1 VAEVRADEAASLA
14 LKAAKEAGADQA
26 EAFVVSSHT
35 LSAYIDDSRV
45 KSVEDKVD
53 LGLSMRVLRNGRV
66 GQSSS
71 YFASPKQVETCAKAA
86 VIVSALLPKDTVFK
100 HFPAPVRS
108 TIKVKTLDP
117 AVADLTP
124 EAMADLAKAIV
135 ASGAEAKRVKVPN
148 GVLRAAII
156 ESRLMNSNQVDVSRK
171 ASMVY
176 VHVTSMTEG
185 ARPGEG
191 EVSFFSPELRTLD
204 ATALGE
210 ELKRKAKA
218 ASQAVAYK
226 GKANLSAVIAPHDLA
241 EMFRGSISFALSAEN
256 VNRQR
261 SPWAKSLNKP
271 VASPSV
277 ELADD
282 PSDPRGMLSSPY
294 DDEGVPAKKKD
305 LVRGG
310 LLKGFLNDT
319 YNASFS
325 QKPPTGN
332 GLRRSSLE
340 PAGNYLLPVSVGPM
354 CMVLQP
360 GPRSVEQLVAELDE
374 GIVVEKISA
383 PDVHPITGAFGLEV
397 RCGHLVK
404 KGEITGAVK
413 HCLLVGNLFQ
423 ALGKVVAVANDST
436 VSANHILPSVCFG
449 ELELAG
455 SE

>member
-1 VAEVRADEAASLA
+1 MRVDEAASLA
-14 LKAAKEAGADQA
+14 LKVAKGQGADEA

-53 LGLSMRVLRNGRV
+53 IGLSMRVLRNGRV
-66 GQSSS
+66 GQSAS
-71 YFASPKQVETCAKAA
+71 YFAGPRQVEACAKAA
-86 VIVSALLPKDTVFK
+86 VQVAALLPRDTVFK
-100 HFPAPVRS
+100 HFPSPARS
-108 TIKVKTLDP
+108 SIKVKTLDA
-117 AVADLTP
+117 AVEDLTP
-124 EAMADLAKAIV
+124 EAMADLAKGIV
-135 ASGAEAKRVKVPN
+135 ASGTEVKKVKVPN
-148 GVLRAAII
+148 GVLRAAVI
-156 ESRLMNSNQVDVSRK
+156 ESRLLNSNQVDVSRK

-191 EVSFFSPELRTLD
+191 EVSFYSPELRTLD
-204 ATALGE
+204 ATELGL

-226 GKANLSAVIAPHDLA
+226 GNANLSAVISPHDLA
-241 EMFRGSISFALSAEN
+241 EMFRGSITFALSAEN
-256 VNRQR
+256 VNRKR
-261 SPWAKSLNKP
+261 SPWANSVDKP

-277 ELADD
+277 EFMDD
-282 PSDPRGMLSSPY
+282 PSDRRGMLSSPY
-294 DDEGVPAKKKD
+294 DDEGVPAIKKD
-305 LVRGG
+305 LVKGG
-310 LLKGFLNDT
+310 LLKGFLYDV
-319 YNASFS
+319 YNASLS

-340 PAGNYLLPVSVGPM
+340 PVGNYLLPVSIMPT
-354 CMVLQP
+354 CMVLKP
-360 GPRSVEQLVAELDE
+360 GNRTVEQIVADLDE

-413 HCLLVGNLFQ
+413 HCLLVGNLFE
-423 ALGKVVAVANDST
+423 ALGKVVEVANDST
-436 VSANHILPSVCFG
+436 ISMNHILPSVCFG